1 MHCSKKYVNKSFPHN
16 SKTKRDIA
24 KISAVLK
31 PMKSDYYVV
40 KFWQKSEHFYF
51 LGLKGLKALRLVIAK
66 FSYILNHTLP
76 SLLFGSGSES
86 KRKVGSGS
94 ESNRFRPAKM
104 IENATIN
111 VYLLVRLIFQSLKN

>member
-1 MHCSKKYVNKSFPHN
+1 MCTVQKNVNKSFPHN

-51 LGLKGLKALRLVIAK
+51 LGLKGLKTSIEIKSTVL
-66 FSYILNHTLP
+66 YITSKSTLLKDFF
-76 SLLFGSGSES
+76 LLYVF
-86 KRKVGSGS
+86 
-94 ESNRFRPAKM
+94 
-104 IENATIN
+104 
-111 VYLLVRLIFQSLKN
+111 